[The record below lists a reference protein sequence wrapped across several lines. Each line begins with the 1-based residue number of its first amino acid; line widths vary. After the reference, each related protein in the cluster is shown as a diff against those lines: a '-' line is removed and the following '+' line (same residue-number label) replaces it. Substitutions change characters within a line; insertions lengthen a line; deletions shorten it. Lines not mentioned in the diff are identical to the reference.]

1 MTTLIQRAN
10 GTIIY
15 FDTAESVVKSFPSK
29 VTQHPI
35 EDGSDISD
43 HIISQPK
50 KITVN
55 GVISDASFM
64 FQEDDPFTQLSTVD
78 GVTRRVAI
86 AGRSLAAL
94 TELEAINSAREVFQL
109 ETRDEV
115 FTDMVFVAFNV
126 PRNAQTG
133 DAARVTFTAQQI
145 STVQRRFAT
154 VPQAVNTDDADK
166 AAEEAETGRQA
177 SSVATSVLLESSQS
191 AVGFIKGT
199 DDLTEINDIIQ
210 GGIDGGG
217 EF

>member
-1 MTTLIQRAN
+1 MGTLIQRAN

-35 EDGSDISD
+35 ENGSDISD

-64 FQEDDPFTQLSTVD
+64 FQEDDPFTQLSGT
-78 GVTRRVAI
+78 GRRLPI
-86 AGRSLAAL
+86 TGRSLAAL
-94 TELEAINSAREVFQL
+94 TELEAINSGREVFQL

-115 FTDMVFVAFNV
+115 FTDMVFVSFSV

-166 AAEEAETGRQA
+166 ASEEAETGRQA
-177 SSVATSVLLESSQS
+177 TSVATSVLLESSQS
-191 AVGFIKGT
+191 AVGFVKET
-199 DDLTEINDIIQ
+199 DDLVEINNTIQ
-210 GGIDGGG
+210 GLIDGDIP
-217 EF
+217 